1 MQFNFWSG
9 SKYLDQSKNILGQG
23 ISLIGC
29 KIRENWG
36 FVFRFLLK
44 PSPDVVNSSKWKI
57 FNGNEIGTLLAWWQL
72 QVHYK
77 KFGDQYQRKVKLITS
92 SHDSWIYE
100 STNFVFTKFSSFCF
114 FYKVEIFYWDQKCRY
129 DNLFMTSKNEFSNPR
144 I

>member
-1 MQFNFWSG
+1 MALNAIQVLVWLKHF
-9 SKYLDQSKNILGQG
+9 DRSKNILGHKEGQG

-29 KIRENWG
+29 KIRENSW
-36 FVFRFLLK
+36 FVFRFLLE
-44 PSPDVVNSSKWKI
+44 PSPDVVSSSKWKI

-100 STNFVFTKFSSFCF
+100 STNFVFTKFSFCF
-114 FYKVEIFYWDQKCRY
+114 VFLQGRSFLLRSEI
-129 DNLFMTSKNEFSNPR
+129 R

>member
-9 SKYLDQSKNILGQG
+9 SKYLDRSKSILGHKEGQG

-44 PSPDVVNSSKWKI
+44 PSPNVVSSSKWKI
-57 FNGNEIGTLLAWWQL
+57 FNGNEIGTLLAWWLL

-77 KFGDQYQRKVKLITS
+77 KFGDQYQRKVKLITC

-100 STNFVFTKFSSFCF
+100 STNFVDEIFFVLF
-114 FYKVEIFYWDQKCRY
+114 FYKVEVFYWDQ
-129 DNLFMTSKNEFSNPR
+129 LFNRKRHFAAL
-144 I
+144 

>member
-9 SKYLDQSKNILGQG
+9 SKYLDRSKNILGQG

-44 PSPDVVNSSKWKI
+44 PSPDVVSSSKWKI

-92 SHDSWIYE
+92 SHDS
-100 STNFVFTKFSSFCF
+100 
-114 FYKVEIFYWDQKCRY
+114 
-129 DNLFMTSKNEFSNPR
+129 
-144 I
+144 